1 MKLFKNPEEK
11 PDIRIIAFELIYE
24 VDHLDFNFPGQR
36 AIVQEHIRALKG
48 RVSNSLMQELGYEF
62 VLEDIEYTQGSV
74 RVNGYILAAW
84 IFVTPILQGYI
95 TNQLPNLS
103 EYYPTNMS
111 ANESK
116 RKFKQACRV
125 IERVTTST
133 IIDFEKGSNV
143 KSRKTVLEVRDT
155 VEVCQD
161 IIEANSYNKQFKS
174 DS

>member
-1 MKLFKNPEEK
+1 
-11 PDIRIIAFELIYE
+11 
-24 VDHLDFNFPGQR
+24 
-36 AIVQEHIRALKG
+36 
-48 RVSNSLMQELGYEF
+48 
-62 VLEDIEYTQGSV
+62 
-74 RVNGYILAAW
+74 
-84 IFVTPILQGYI
+84 
-95 TNQLPNLS
+95 
-103 EYYPTNMS
+103 MS